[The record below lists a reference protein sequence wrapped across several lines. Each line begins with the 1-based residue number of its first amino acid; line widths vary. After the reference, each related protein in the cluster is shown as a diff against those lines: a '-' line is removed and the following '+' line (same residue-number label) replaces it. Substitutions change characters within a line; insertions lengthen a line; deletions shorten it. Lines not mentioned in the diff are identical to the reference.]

1 MLSQLNALVP
11 LVLVLSAVR
20 ICPVAPFER
29 VLRLLLTKVFD
40 VVVMAFEVLLPRL
53 LIVNIIPFRHDYHE
67 SPPNHY
73 FFKPACTTCC
83 LSTLAGHANA
93 WHWRLMLQRQ
103 GLLVLVQ
110 GCKDGAYGSFR
121 KLGVPYFG
129 VLIIRILLF
138 SVLDCIFNCSPPQQ
152 KPLQTYSLSPL
163 VLQVRLPQSERP
175 DGFISPIFSSEP

>member
-1 MLSQLNALVP
+1 MPTLLGHVATNLAYQILTVGLCEPWSHTPQSHAPSYALVP

-40 VVVMAFEVLLPRL
+40 VVVMAFEVLLPRP

-83 LSTLAGHANA
+83 LCCFSCPRECLALAADATTTRSTSFST
-93 WHWRLMLQRQ
+93 
-103 GLLVLVQ
+103 GL
-110 GCKDGAYGSFR
+110 
-121 KLGVPYFG
+121 
-129 VLIIRILLF
+129 
-138 SVLDCIFNCSPPQQ
+138 
-152 KPLQTYSLSPL
+152 
-163 VLQVRLPQSERP
+163 
-175 DGFISPIFSSEP
+175 